1 MSLVSRS
8 LAALALVALPA
19 LPLSAAGPG
28 AQAAPAPTATP
39 AQAPSVGDVIMPF
52 EAIGV
57 DGKARWI
64 GFEKGTTTVL
74 LFFLPGCPACHKM
87 IPEWNRMME
96 RKDPELNVLGVIMDQ
111 EPPGF
116 FYTTPVSFPVVRSP
130 GRAFLDNINVRRV
143 PLTVRIAAGG
153 KIEDVNLGQ
162 ADPIRLGELFKPP
175 APAKPTAKR

>member
-1 MSLVSRS
+1 MTLVLRT
-8 LAALALVALPA
+8 LATIVVVALLA
-19 LPLSAAGPG
+19 PLAAAGPAG
-28 AQAAPAPTATP
+28 QATPSPAATP
-39 AQAPSVGDVIMPF
+39 AQSPSVGDTIMPF
-52 EAIGV
+52 EAMGV
-57 DGKARWI
+57 DGKARWL
-64 GFEKGTTTVL
+64 GFEKGTTTIL

-96 RKDPELNVLGVIMDQ
+96 RKDPGLEVVGVIMDQ

-130 GRAFLDNINVRRV
+130 GRAFLDSINVRRV
-143 PLTVRIAAGG
+143 PLTVRVVGGG

-175 APAKPTAKR
+175 AAAKPAARR